1 MVNKS
6 ESDSDKN
13 SKKGFYKP
21 ERIKTGIPG
30 LDNLIDG
37 GIVKGSSVLVSGG
50 TGTGK
55 TVFCLRCIWE
65 GLQNGESCVYVTLE
79 ETAADLR
86 RDALGFGWDFEA
98 YEKKGK
104 FKFVEK
110 NILEDTNFEFF
121 DVDKMKASRIVIDS
135 ISLLSLVVEDKSSMR
150 GRLQELVKSLKE
162 RDITTILIS
171 ESIDEERLSIL
182 GIEEF
187 IVDGV
192 IHLKSIPMGKMAQR
206 TIEIRKMR
214 ETKID
219 EGIHSMEFCKDGIRV
234 VG

>member
-1 MVNKS
+1 MVGKKTGS
-6 ESDSDKN
+6 SGKN
-13 SKKGFYKP
+13 PKVIFYKP

-30 LDNLIDG
+30 LDKLIDG
-37 GIVKGSSVLVSGG
+37 GLVKGSSVLISGG

-55 TVFCLRCIWE
+55 TIFCLRCLWE
-65 GLQNGESCVYVTLE
+65 GLQNDESGIYITLE
-79 ETAADLR
+79 ETAEDLR
-86 RDALGFGWDFEA
+86 RDALGFGWDLKK
-98 YEKKGK
+98 YEKKSK

-121 DVDKMKASRIVIDS
+121 DVDRMKASRIVIDS

-162 RDITTILIS
+162 RKITTLLIS
-171 ESIDEERLSIL
+171 ESIDEEHLSIL

-192 IHLKSIPMGKMAQR
+192 IHLKSIPMGKMSQR

-214 ETKID
+214 ETKIN
-219 EGIHSMEFCKDGIRV
+219 EGIHSMEFCKNGIKV
-234 VG
+234 VD